1 MDLGAFVI
9 LASLVGMGVKV
20 GRWGYQGHV
29 VREVVGGGEPH
40 EAEAA
45 LQNSVLQREK
55 KVEAFRHCGRSEN
68 C

>member
-29 VREVVGGGEPH
+29 VREVVGGGELH
-40 EAEAA
+40 GAEAA
-45 LQNSVLQREK
+45 LQNSVLRREK
-55 KVEAFRHCGRSEN
+55 KVEAFRHSGRSEN